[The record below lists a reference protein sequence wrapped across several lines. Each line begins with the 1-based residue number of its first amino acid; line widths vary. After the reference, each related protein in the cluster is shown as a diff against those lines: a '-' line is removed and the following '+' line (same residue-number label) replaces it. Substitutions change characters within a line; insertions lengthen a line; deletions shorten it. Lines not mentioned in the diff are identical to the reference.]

1 MYVLVFDC
9 SEIRSLPVS
18 FKDNNFRRMLMI
30 FEALADLGSLMTADR
45 DFPDTAGQVLS
56 LLMEAVD
63 AREGALFVFRDRP
76 AMLASVVS
84 KGFLT
89 FPEQAVIPLLPKHVH
104 ALNSLRAPL
113 LISAKSYEG
122 YLTANGNVAPELFKC
137 IVPLRVGNKLVGMTG
152 LGRRGEES
160 VYTAEDLEAMRM
172 LCHYVALGVHNY
184 TLSQSLAQ
192 RVSEHLRLLAS
203 VQSFYDNALE
213 TFANAIDIKHINIR
227 GHSLRVGRYAA
238 GIADAMGLDAPEI
251 TGIRASGYLHDIG
264 KVAIDKALFSKPA
277 KLNAEEFR
285 EMADHTVIGHQIVHG
300 VQFPWPNVSEV
311 VRNHHERADGTGYPD
326 KLHLDEL
333 PTPVRVIGLAD
344 TFDAMTSER
353 PYRHSLSVGEA
364 LSEIIRSTPTK
375 YDPIAVQ
382 SLLIQVRREAAGS
395 SKVKFLDDRIVC
407 NIAPTDV
414 DILASTLNHR
424 MTNARVYSA

>member
-1 MYVLVFDC
+1 
-9 SEIRSLPVS
+9 
-18 FKDNNFRRMLMI
+18 MLLI

-45 DFPDTAGQVLS
+45 DFPETAGNVLS
-56 LLMEAVD
+56 LLMDAVD
-63 AREGALFVFRDRP
+63 AREGALFVFRDKP

-89 FPEQAVIPLLPKHVH
+89 FPQQAVIPLLPKHVH
-104 ALNSLRAPL
+104 ALSALRAPL
-113 LISAKSYEG
+113 PITAKSYES

-137 IVPLRVGNKLVGMTG
+137 IVPLRVGNKLVGMTA
-152 LGRRGEES
+152 LGRRGEDA
-160 VYTAEDLEAMRM
+160 VYSSEDLEALRM
-172 LCHYVALGVHNY
+172 LNHYVALGVHNH

-227 GHSLRVGRYAA
+227 GHSLRVGRYAT
-238 GIADAMGLDAPEI
+238 GIAEAMGLDPVELTA
-251 TGIRASGYLHDIG
+251 IRASGYLHDIG
-264 KVAIDKALFSKPA
+264 KVAVDKALFSKPT
-277 KLNAEEFR
+277 KLSDSEFR

-300 VQFPWPNVSEV
+300 VQFPWPHVPEV
-311 VRNHHERADGTGYPD
+311 VRNHHERADGSGYPD
-326 KLHLDEL
+326 KLHLDEV
-333 PTPVRVIGLAD
+333 PNPVRIIGLAD

-353 PYRHSLSVGEA
+353 PYRHSHSVGEA
-364 LSEIIRSTPTK
+364 LSEIIRQTPTK
-375 YDPIAVQ
+375 FDPSAVQ

-395 SKVKFLDDRIVC
+395 NKAKFLDDRIVC

-414 DILASTLNHR
+414 DALASMLNHR
-424 MTNARVYSA
+424 LTNGRVYSA

>member
-1 MYVLVFDC
+1 
-9 SEIRSLPVS
+9 
-18 FKDNNFRRMLMI
+18 MLLI

-45 DFPDTAGQVLS
+45 DFPETAGHVLS
-56 LLMEAVD
+56 LVMDAVD
-63 AREGALFVFRDRP
+63 AREGALFLFRDKP
-76 AMLASVVS
+76 AMLASIVA

-104 ALNSLRAPL
+104 ALTTLRAPL
-113 LISAKSYEG
+113 PISAKSYEG

-137 IVPLRVGNKLVGMTG
+137 IVPLRVGSKLVGMTA
-152 LGRRGEES
+152 LGRRGEDS
-160 VYTAEDLEAMRM
+160 VYSAEDIEAIRM
-172 LCHYVALGVHNY
+172 LSHYVALGVNNY

-238 GIADAMGLDAPEI
+238 GISEAMGLDPAEI
-251 TGIRASGYLHDIG
+251 TGLRASGYLHDIG
-264 KVAIDKALFSKPA
+264 KVAIDKALFGKPG
-277 KLNAEEFR
+277 KLNADEFR

-300 VQFPWPNVSEV
+300 VEFPWPNVPEV

-326 KLHLDEL
+326 RLHLDDMSN
-333 PTPVRVIGLAD
+333 PVRIIGLAD

-364 LSEIIRSTPTK
+364 LSDIIRNTPSK

-382 SLLIQVRREAAGS
+382 SLLIQIRREAAGS
-395 SKVKFLDDRIVC
+395 NKVRFLDDRINC
-407 NIAPTDV
+407 NIAPSDV
-414 DILASTLNHR
+414 DVLASMLNHR
-424 MTNARVYSA
+424 LNNGRVYSN

>member
-1 MYVLVFDC
+1 
-9 SEIRSLPVS
+9 VS

-45 DFPDTAGQVLS
+45 DFPETAGNVLS
-56 LLMEAVD
+56 LVMDAVD
-63 AREGALFVFRDRP
+63 AREGALFLFRDRP
-76 AMLASVVS
+76 AMLASIVA

-104 ALNSLRAPL
+104 ALSMLRAPL
-113 LISAKSYEG
+113 PVSAKSYEG

-137 IVPLRVGNKLVGMTG
+137 IIPLRVGNKLVGMTA
-152 LGRRGEES
+152 LGRRGEHA
-160 VYTAEDLEAMRM
+160 VYSAEDIEALRM
-172 LCHYVALGVHNY
+172 LNHYVALGVHNY
-184 TLSQSLAQ
+184 TLSQSLTQ

-238 GIADAMGLDAPEI
+238 GISDAMGLDPAEV

-264 KVAIDKALFSKPA
+264 KVAVDKALFGKPSK
-277 KLNAEEFR
+277 LSVDEFR

-300 VQFPWPNVSEV
+300 VQFPWAHVPEV
-311 VRNHHERADGTGYPD
+311 VRNHHERADGSGYPD
-326 KLHLDEL
+326 RLHLDEV
-333 PTPVRVIGLAD
+333 PSSVRVIGLAD

-353 PYRHSLSVGEA
+353 PYRHSMEVGEA
-364 LSEIIRSTPTK
+364 LSDIIRNTPTK
-375 YDPIAVQ
+375 FDPIAVQ
-382 SLLIQVRREAAGS
+382 ALLIQVRREASGS
-395 SKVKFLDDRIVC
+395 NKTKFLDDRIVC
-407 NIAPTDV
+407 NIAPADV
-414 DILASTLNHR
+414 DVLASMLNHR
-424 MTNARVYSA
+424 LNNGRVYSA

>member
-1 MYVLVFDC
+1 
-9 SEIRSLPVS
+9 
-18 FKDNNFRRMLMI
+18 MLMI

-45 DFPDTAGQVLS
+45 DFPETAGQVLS
-56 LLMEAVD
+56 LLMDAVD
-63 AREGALFVFRDRP
+63 AREGALFLFRDRP
-76 AMLASVVS
+76 AMLASIVS

-104 ALNSLRAPL
+104 ALNTLRTPL
-113 LISAKSYEG
+113 PISAKSYEG

-137 IVPLRVGNKLVGMTG
+137 IIPMRVGNKLVGMTA
-152 LGRRGEES
+152 LGRRGEEA
-160 VYTAEDLEAMRM
+160 VYSPEDLEAMRM
-172 LCHYVALGVHNY
+172 LNHYVALGVHNY

-238 GIADAMGLDAPEI
+238 GIAEAMGLDAAEI

-264 KVAIDKALFSKPA
+264 KVAIDKALFGKPG
-277 KLNAEEFR
+277 KLSNEEFR

-300 VQFPWPNVSEV
+300 VQFPWPNVPEV

-333 PTPVRVIGLAD
+333 TNPVRVIGLAD

-353 PYRHSLSVGEA
+353 SYRHSLSVGEA
-364 LSEIIRSTPTK
+364 LSEIIRNTPSK
-375 YDPIAVQ
+375 YDPISVQ

-395 SKVKFLDDRIVC
+395 AKVKFLDDRVVC

-414 DILASTLNHR
+414 DVLASMLNHR
-424 MTNARVYSA
+424 LNNGRIYSA

>member
-1 MYVLVFDC
+1 VIARQ
-9 SEIRSLPVS
+9 SQVS
-18 FKDNNFRRMLMI
+18 FKDNNFRRMLLI

-45 DFPDTAGQVLS
+45 DFPETAGSILG
-56 LLMEAVD
+56 LLMDAVEAH
-63 AREGALFVFRDRP
+63 EGAIFVFRDKP
-76 AMLASVVS
+76 AILASIVS
-84 KGFLT
+84 RGFLT

-104 ALNSLRAPL
+104 ALNTLRAPL

-137 IVPLRVGNKLVGMTG
+137 IVPLRVGNKLVGVIA
-152 LGRRGEES
+152 LGRRAEEA
-160 VYTAEDLEAMRM
+160 VYSSEDMEALRM

-184 TLSQSLAQ
+184 TLTQSLTQ

-238 GIADAMGLDAPEI
+238 GIGDAMGLDAADV
-251 TGIRASGYLHDIG
+251 TGLRASGFLHDIG
-264 KVAIDKALFSKPA
+264 KVAVDKALFGKPS

-300 VQFPWPNVSEV
+300 VQFPWPNVPEV
-311 VRNHHERADGTGYPD
+311 VRNHHERADGSGYPD
-326 KLHLDEL
+326 KLHIDEISN
-333 PTPVRVIGLAD
+333 PVRIIGLSD
-344 TFDAMTSER
+344 TFDAMISER
-353 PYRHSLSVGEA
+353 PYRHSHSVGEA
-364 LSEIIRSTPTK
+364 LSEIIRQTPAK
-375 YDPIAVQ
+375 FDPVAVQ
-382 SLLIQVRREAAGS
+382 ALLIQIRREAVGS
-395 SKVKFLDDRIVC
+395 GKGKFLDDSVVC

-414 DILASTLNHR
+414 DALASMLNHR
-424 MTNARVYSA
+424 LTNGRVYSA

>member
-1 MYVLVFDC
+1 
-9 SEIRSLPVS
+9 VS

-45 DFPDTAGQVLS
+45 DFPETAGQVLS
-56 LLMEAVD
+56 LLMDAVD

-104 ALNSLRAPL
+104 ALNSLRVPL
-113 LISAKSYEG
+113 PVSAKSYEG

-137 IVPLRVGNKLVGMTG
+137 IVPLRVGNKLVGMTA
-152 LGRRGEES
+152 LGRRGEEAAYS
-160 VYTAEDLEAMRM
+160 AEDLEAMRM

-238 GIADAMGLDAPEI
+238 GIAEAMGLDAAEI
-251 TGIRASGYLHDIG
+251 TGVRASGYLHDIG
-264 KVAIDKALFSKPA
+264 KVAVDKALFGKPA
-277 KLNAEEFR
+277 KLNADEFR
-285 EMADHTVIGHQIVHG
+285 EMADHTIIGHQIVHG
-300 VQFPWPNVSEV
+300 VQFPWPNVPEV

-333 PTPVRVIGLAD
+333 SNPVRVIGLAD

-364 LSEIIRSTPTK
+364 LSEIIRNTPSK
-375 YDPIAVQ
+375 YDPVSVQ

-395 SKVKFLDDRIVC
+395 NKVKFLDDRVIC

-414 DILASTLNHR
+414 DILASMLNHR
-424 MTNARVYSA
+424 LNNGRVYSA

>member
-1 MYVLVFDC
+1 
-9 SEIRSLPVS
+9 
-18 FKDNNFRRMLMI
+18 MI

-45 DFPDTAGQVLS
+45 DFPDTAGNVLS
-56 LLMEAVD
+56 LLMDAVD

-76 AMLASVVS
+76 AMLASIVS
-84 KGFLT
+84 KGFVT

-104 ALNSLRAPL
+104 ALSALRAPL
-113 LISAKSYEG
+113 PVTAKSYES
-122 YLTANGNVAPELFKC
+122 YLTANGNIAPELFKC
-137 IVPLRVGNKLVGMTG
+137 IVPLKVGNKLVGMTA
-152 LGRRGEES
+152 LGRRGEDA
-160 VYTAEDLEAMRM
+160 VYSSEDLEALRM
-172 LCHYVALGVHNY
+172 LNHYVALGVHNY

-227 GHSLRVGRYAA
+227 GHSLRVGRYAT
-238 GIADAMGLDAPEI
+238 GIAEAMGLDPVELTA
-251 TGIRASGYLHDIG
+251 IRASGYLHDIG
-264 KVAIDKALFSKPA
+264 KVAVDKALFGKPT
-277 KLNAEEFR
+277 KLSDSEFR

-300 VQFPWPNVSEV
+300 VQFPWPHVPEV
-311 VRNHHERADGTGYPD
+311 VRNHHERADGSGYPD

-333 PTPVRVIGLAD
+333 ANPVRIIGLAD

-353 PYRHSLSVGEA
+353 PYRHSHSVGEA
-364 LSEIIRSTPTK
+364 LSEIIRQTPTK
-375 YDPIAVQ
+375 FDPTAVQ

-395 SKVKFLDDRIVC
+395 SKAKFLDDRIVC

-414 DILASTLNHR
+414 DALASMLNHR
-424 MTNARVYSA
+424 LTNGRVYSA

>member
-1 MYVLVFDC
+1 
-9 SEIRSLPVS
+9 VS

-45 DFPDTAGQVLS
+45 DFPETAGQVLS
-56 LLMEAVD
+56 LLMDAVD
-63 AREGALFVFRDRP
+63 AREGALFLFRDRP
-76 AMLASVVS
+76 AMLASIVS

-89 FPEQAVIPLLPKHVH
+89 FPDQAVIPLLPKHVH
-104 ALNSLRAPL
+104 ALNTLRTPL
-113 LISAKSYEG
+113 PISAKSYEG

-137 IVPLRVGNKLVGMTG
+137 IIPLRVGNKLVGMTA
-152 LGRRGEES
+152 LGRRGEEA
-160 VYTAEDLEAMRM
+160 VYSPEDLEAMRM
-172 LCHYVALGVHNY
+172 LNHYVALGVHNY

-238 GIADAMGLDAPEI
+238 GIAEAMGLDAAEI

-264 KVAIDKALFSKPA
+264 KVAIDKALFGKPG
-277 KLNAEEFR
+277 KLSNEEFR

-300 VQFPWPNVSEV
+300 VQFPWPNVPEV

-333 PTPVRVIGLAD
+333 TNPVRVIGLAD

-353 PYRHSLSVGEA
+353 SYRHSLSVGEA
-364 LSEIIRSTPTK
+364 LSEIIRNTPSK
-375 YDPIAVQ
+375 YDPISVQ

-395 SKVKFLDDRIVC
+395 AKVKFLDDRVVC

-414 DILASTLNHR
+414 DVLASMLNHR
-424 MTNARVYSA
+424 LNNGRVYSA

>member
-1 MYVLVFDC
+1 
-9 SEIRSLPVS
+9 
-18 FKDNNFRRMLMI
+18 MI

-45 DFPDTAGQVLS
+45 DFPETAGQVLS
-56 LLMEAVD
+56 LLMDAVD
-63 AREGALFVFRDRP
+63 AREGALFLFRDRP
-76 AMLASVVS
+76 AMLASIVS

-104 ALNSLRAPL
+104 ALNTLRTPL
-113 LISAKSYEG
+113 PISAKSYEG

-137 IVPLRVGNKLVGMTG
+137 IIPMRVGNKLVGMTA
-152 LGRRGEES
+152 LGRRGEEA
-160 VYTAEDLEAMRM
+160 VYSPEDLEAMRM
-172 LCHYVALGVHNY
+172 LNHYVALGVHNY

-238 GIADAMGLDAPEI
+238 GIAEAMGLDAAEI

-264 KVAIDKALFSKPA
+264 KVAIDKALFGKPG
-277 KLNAEEFR
+277 KLSNEEFR

-300 VQFPWPNVSEV
+300 VQFPWPNVPEV

-333 PTPVRVIGLAD
+333 TNPVRVIGLAD

-353 PYRHSLSVGEA
+353 SYRHSLSVGEA
-364 LSEIIRSTPTK
+364 LSEIIRNT
-375 YDPIAVQ
+375 
-382 SLLIQVRREAAGS
+382 
-395 SKVKFLDDRIVC
+395 
-407 NIAPTDV
+407 
-414 DILASTLNHR
+414 
-424 MTNARVYSA
+424 